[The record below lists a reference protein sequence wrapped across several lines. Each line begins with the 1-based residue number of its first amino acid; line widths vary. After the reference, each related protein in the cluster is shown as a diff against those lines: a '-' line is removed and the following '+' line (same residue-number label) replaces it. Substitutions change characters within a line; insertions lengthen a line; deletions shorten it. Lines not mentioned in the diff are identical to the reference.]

1 VVFTRIAPAYA
12 EIIKALRIAVLIKQV
27 PLVETLSLGPDGRLL
42 RHGMDL
48 EINAYCRRAISQ
60 GVELARQTGGR
71 ATVFTLGPP
80 AAEDALREAVAWG
93 ADDGVLITDPAFAG
107 SDTLATAR
115 ALAAAI
121 ERHGP
126 FDLILAG
133 RNSVDADTGQVG
145 PEVAELLDLPF
156 LAGVRAMTL
165 KSETVV
171 ARLELD
177 DGWADA
183 EVDLPALLTTAERL
197 CPPAKVDRP
206 GRAAVDPARLHRL
219 TAADLGPGPWGE
231 AGSPT
236 RVGGVRALEVAR
248 RRLVLS
254 GPPPDQVA
262 EAVALLRDAGAL
274 DQLTGPH
281 HPRPEGIVADGWLR
295 GEKGVGVLLEPDRPG
310 SARQLLGAAARLAE
324 AVNGHVTAVAGPG
337 TADLGAIGSWGADQL
352 VVVTGGTAE
361 EDLAR
366 AAAEWAEE
374 RRPWALLAPGTLW
387 GREVAARLA
396 ARLGAGLT
404 GDAVDLAV
412 DGGRLLAW
420 KPAFGGQLVAAITS
434 SSAVQLATVRPGQL
448 PTPRPRSSRLVPVA
462 ERTVAPRGRVRI
474 LGSGRDDD
482 IDQLA
487 TAQVVVGVGAGVDP
501 AEYAGL
507 QPLLD
512 VLGAEL
518 AATRKVTDQG
528 WQPRSRQVGLT
539 GRSLAPRLYVA
550 VGLSG
555 KFNHLVGVR
564 GSGQILAINADPAAP
579 VFGAADIGIVG
590 DWHEVV
596 PLLAARIAQDGE
608 DEAST

>member
-295 GEKGVGVLLEPDRPG
+295 GEKGVGVLLVMIAVFG
-310 SARQLLGAAARLAE
+310 SLIAQDVVSHFLDHRYSQAGSLIPWIIAGYLFHSIYGILQPSLLQARRVGFLWVVSGAALVANIGLNFFWIPRSGMYGAAYATTVAYLIE
-324 AVNGHVTAVAGPG
+324 A
-337 TADLGAIGSWGADQL
+337 
-352 VVVTGGTAE
+352 
-361 EDLAR
+361 
-366 AAAEWAEE
+366 
-374 RRPWALLAPGTLW
+374 ALMYFYAQRVYPL
-387 GREVAARLA
+387 EFSKIRLA
-396 ARLGAGLT
+396 AALAIFGGALWVTQVHWQGWRLLVFGLT
-404 GDAVDLAV
+404 L
-412 DGGRLLAW
+412 
-420 KPAFGGQLVAAITS
+420 
-434 SSAVQLATVRPGQL
+434 
-448 PTPRPRSSRLVPVA
+448 
-462 ERTVAPRGRVRI
+462 
-474 LGSGRDDD
+474 LGS
-482 IDQLA
+482 
-487 TAQVVVGVGAGVDP
+487 
-501 AEYAGL
+501 
-507 QPLLD
+507 
-512 VLGAEL
+512 
-518 AATRKVTDQG
+518 
-528 WQPRSRQVGLT
+528 
-539 GRSLAPRLYVA
+539 VA
-550 VGLSG
+550 VIVAMGRKEFTSL
-555 KFNHLVGVR
+555 L
-564 GSGQILAINADPAAP
+564 GSM
-579 VFGAADIGIVG
+579 
-590 DWHEVV
+590 
-596 PLLAARIAQDGE
+596 RRR
-608 DEAST
+608 S